1 MFDKRLA
8 ILSLLAGQLLFVQP
22 GPAWSQA
29 ERVQDPTRP
38 TVVARSAVGTP
49 QSSDSLH
56 LTGVLVSSS
65 RRIAVIDGKFYR
77 VGDRINGE
85 EIIRIEPGSIQIRRG
100 SEQVLVRVRN
110 ANGDGNDLK
119 QD

>member
-1 MFDKRLA
+1 VFNKRFA

-38 TVVARSAVGTP
+38 AVVARSEVGAPLTA
-49 QSSDSLH
+49 DSLH

-77 VGDRINGE
+77 VGDRVNGE
-85 EIIRIEPGSIQIRRG
+85 EIMRIEPGSIQIRRG

-110 ANGDGNDLK
+110 VNTDGNDVK